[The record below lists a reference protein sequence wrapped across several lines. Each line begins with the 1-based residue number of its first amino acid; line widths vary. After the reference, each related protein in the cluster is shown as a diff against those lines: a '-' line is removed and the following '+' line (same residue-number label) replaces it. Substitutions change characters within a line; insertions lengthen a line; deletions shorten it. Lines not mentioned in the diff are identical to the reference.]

1 MKPLIVL
8 IGSFVLAL
16 LVLLLLHHSYEWAFA
31 GRIAMAI
38 MLFFT
43 ASAHFA
49 FSKGM
54 EMMMPPSIP
63 YKKFMVALTGI
74 LEILGGIG
82 LLIPSLRHMAGI
94 CLIIFFVAVLPANI
108 YAAMQSIDYQ
118 KGTTGGNGLRY
129 LWFRVPLQILFIL
142 WVYCSA
148 VAN

>member
-8 IGSFVLAL
+8 IVSFVLAMV
-16 LVLLLLHHSYEWAFA
+16 VLLLLHHQYEWAFA
-31 GRIAMAI
+31 GRISMAI

-63 YKKFMVALTGI
+63 YKKFLVAFTGV
-74 LEILGGIG
+74 LEVLGGIG
-82 LLIPSLRHMAGI
+82 LLIPSLRYLAGI

-142 WVYCSA
+142 WVYFSA
-148 VAN
+148 VAH